1 VSGVLEGVSRDRVDG
16 RGTVVACVA
25 ERVRHQGLP
34 RSHEDDGQDG
44 KSDAEAHNLLGHGAL
59 VFC

>member
-1 VSGVLEGVSRDRVDG
+1 VSGVLEGESRDRVDG
-16 RGTVVACVA
+16 RGTVVAGFA

-34 RSHEDDGQDG
+34 HRHEDDGQNG
-44 KSDAEAHNLLGHGAL
+44 KSNAQAHNLLGHGAL

>member
-1 VSGVLEGVSRDRVDG
+1 VSGVLEGVSLDRVDG
-16 RGTVVACVA
+16 RRTVVAGFA
-25 ERVRHQGLP
+25 ERVRHQNLP
-34 RSHEDDGQDG
+34 HRHEDDGQDG

>member
-1 VSGVLEGVSRDRVDG
+1 
-16 RGTVVACVA
+16 VAGFA
-25 ERVRHQGLP
+25 ECVRHQGLP
-34 RSHEDDGQDG
+34 HRHEDDGQTG